1 MRAGRE
7 KSSLPVLLIG
17 NDDEFPVNKKNF
29 VQNDMLMVLTSVT
42 ILSGGTSNNGFKRFC
57 KITGAGKTAAVTNIN
72 DTLFP
77 GIQHMTG
84 FFNPVMD
91 QVLNGRLLDDVAEG
105 TLYFPFT
112 DIGSLRQLF

>member
-7 KSSLPVLLIG
+7 EIVPSC
-17 NDDEFPVNKKNF
+17 F
-29 VQNDMLMVLTSVT
+29 VSTSVT

-57 KITGAGKTAAVTNIN
+57 EITGAGKTAAVANIN

-77 GIQHMTG
+77 RIQHMTG

-91 QVLNGRLLDDVAEG
+91 QVLNGRLLDDVVEG

>member
-1 MRAGRE
+1 MDYDLIVVKTLERVYKNYYYIIRGRNR
-7 KSSLPVLLIG
+7 PFLLC
-17 NDDEFPVNKKNF
+17 FS
-29 VQNDMLMVLTSVT
+29 TSVT
-42 ILSGGTSNNGFKRFC
+42 ILSGGTSHNGFKRFC
-57 KITGAGKTAAVTNIN
+57 EITGAGKTAAVANIN

-91 QVLNGRLLDDVAEG
+91 QVLNGRLLDDVVEG

>member
-1 MRAGRE
+1 MRTGRE
-7 KSSLPVLLIG
+7 KSSLPALVFNECYDTLW
-17 NDDEFPVNKKNF
+17 
-29 VQNDMLMVLTSVT
+29 
-42 ILSGGTSNNGFKRFC
+42 GTSHNGFKRFC
-57 KITGAGKTAAVTNIN
+57 EITGAGKTAAVANIN

-91 QVLNGRLLDDVAEG
+91 QVLNGRLLDDVVEG

-112 DIGSLRQLF
+112 DICSLRQLF

>member
-1 MRAGRE
+1 MRTGRE
-7 KSSLPVLLIG
+7 KSSLPALVL
-17 NDDEFPVNKKNF
+17 
-29 VQNDMLMVLTSVT
+29 QRVLRYS
-42 ILSGGTSNNGFKRFC
+42 LGGTSHNGFKRFC
-57 KITGAGKTAAVTNIN
+57 EITGAGKTAAVANIN

-91 QVLNGRLLDDVAEG
+91 QVLNGRLLDDVVEG